1 MLNFKRQTEILE
13 LVAEEFP
20 AQIESTKKAML
31 LWPDLEDDP
40 GHGGKVCQTSYTLSL
55 ALKSL

>member
-40 GHGGKVCQTSYTLSL
+40 GPVCQTSYTLSL
-55 ALKSL
+55 ALKW